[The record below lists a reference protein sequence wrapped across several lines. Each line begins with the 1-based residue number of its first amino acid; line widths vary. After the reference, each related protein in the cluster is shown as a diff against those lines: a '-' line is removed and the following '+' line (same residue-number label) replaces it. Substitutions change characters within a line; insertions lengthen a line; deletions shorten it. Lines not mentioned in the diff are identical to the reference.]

1 MHSDRILDAP
11 FNLSATHD
19 PSGGSPRR
27 DLAPF
32 ARFLIESLAQ
42 IGNASAP
49 VAVCVGVGQVGQA
62 SARVVR
68 IIAAVSSSAVAFIGV
83 VAAVSVIAV
92 SGGGDGAAAD
102 IVGGYLFFA
111 GKRRRGAGRL
121 CFDWWETCKDGICQH
136 YYYKKFYPFKRL
148 TNIIYRLRP
157 RNVIIFVSV
166 NGWNIIGRRVLVS

>member
-62 SARVVR
+62 SARIVACGVR
-68 IIAAVSSSAVAFIGV
+68 MNAAVSSSAVAFIGV

-121 CFDWWETCKDGICQH
+121 CFDWWETCKGGNC
-136 YYYKKFYPFKRL
+136 L
-148 TNIIYRLRP
+148 NIILFYKNL
-157 RNVIIFVSV
+157 
-166 NGWNIIGRRVLVS
+166 L